1 MKPKI
6 GVDSFIWSENFS
18 EKDIWIIPKAK
29 ELGFAAIDISISHP
43 ESFPTEKVLNEVKKT
58 GIEAVTTHTLHKGT
72 NIISADP
79 KVRKKGVEM
88 LKLMVDI
95 NEALGS
101 RIMGGVIYAGWGC
114 LSGKPRSKDE
124 WNWSVDSMKEV
135 GEYGKKVKGLS
146 ICVEP
151 VNRFETHFLNIASDA
166 VQYCKDV
173 GTGNMKVHLDCFHMI
188 REETSFRGA
197 VETCGKQY
205 LGYVHVCENNR
216 GIPGTGLVPWKEFF
230 TAVKAIGYDGPMVIE
245 SFDPSFEELN
255 RLCAIWR
262 KFADS
267 GEELAVKGLK
277 NLMAIAAQIN

>member
-79 KVRKKGVEM
+79 KVRKKGVEI

-101 RIMGGVIYAGWGC
+101 KIMGGVIYAGWGC

-230 TAVKAIGYDGPMVIE
+230 TAVKEIGYDGPMVIE